1 MSRQRAWM
9 WVFAGALAVIAILL
23 VSPAFAY
30 LFELTGSGSGA
41 VADRWVQ
48 SQFPITYAI
57 NTKTGSNISGSTSVA
72 TVIANSFAA
81 WTSAPNTTLFVSS
94 TTTSSTSVGA
104 DGTNLV
110 CFVCSGDFS
119 KEAQTLAIT
128 MTTTVDAGQSNLHG
142 GTAAA
147 NGQLVDA
154 DILFNPSVKFST
166 DNSGNQDLGTVATH
180 EIGHFF
186 GLDHSAVVRAMMFPF
201 APPFEHTL
209 SYDDVAAISVLYP
222 KAVPDFSTGTLS
234 GTVTLGGTGVFGAHV
249 FADSTTSAM
258 PVPGNIRKTPIGV
271 LTTSGGTYQIQNVP
285 PDSYVITAEPL
296 DLPVQNSDVSG
307 FPQAFGQTAVQT
319 NFTTRWH

>member
-1 MSRQRAWM
+1 MVAI
-9 WVFAGALAVIAILL
+9 VLVIAGLM

-30 LFELTGSGSGA
+30 LLELTGSGSSA
-41 VADRWVQ
+41 VPDHWVQ
-48 SQFPITYAI
+48 TQFPIVYAI
-57 NTKTGSNISGSTSVA
+57 NTKTGSNISGAVSVN

-81 WTSAPNTTLFVSS
+81 WTSAPNTQLAVSA
-94 TTTSSTSVGA
+94 TATSSTAVGA
-104 DGTNLV
+104 DGTNLI
-110 CFVCSGDFS
+110 CFVCTGDFS
-119 KEAQTLAIT
+119 KEAQTLAVT

-142 GTAAA
+142 GTASQ

-209 SYDDVAAISVLYP
+209 GYDDVAAISLNYP
-222 KAVPDFSTGTLS
+222 KAAPDFPTGAIS
-234 GTVTLGGTGVFGAHV
+234 GTVTLGGNGVFGAHV
-249 FADSTTSAM
+249 FADSTTNAM

-271 LTTSGGTYQIQNVP
+271 LTTPGGSYQIQNVP
-285 PDSYVITAEPL
+285 PDSYVVTAEPL

-307 FPQAFGQTAVQT
+307 FPQTFGQSSVQT